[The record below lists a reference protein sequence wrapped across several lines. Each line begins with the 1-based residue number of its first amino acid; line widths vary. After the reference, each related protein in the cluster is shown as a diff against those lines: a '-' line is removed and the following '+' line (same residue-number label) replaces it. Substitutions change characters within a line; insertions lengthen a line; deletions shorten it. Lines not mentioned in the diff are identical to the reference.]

1 MKKAIAIFA
10 TIGILLTTGILSQ
23 QALAKSDHANNG
35 QQVKNH
41 GLENALDHVKNKHAR
56 EAIRRALERKTNKEA
71 DRDDYE
77 KHQLTDLQRVEKD
90 KQALAID
97 YGGSDTAES
106 VTVPFDSLPNRG
118 DAGSIITW
126 ISSNTAVISND
137 GKTVILPPIT
147 SADIHI
153 TLTATLK
160 YGDASSTKSFTVTVK
175 ALMTDSEKVAADKNA
190 LVLGFGEGDTAS
202 SITGPLTLA
211 TSGHFGSSINWL
223 SSVPAIISNDGKIV
237 NRPVA
242 GSGDAVVVITAII
255 SSHSINDVKMF
266 QVIVKQQLTDAQKA
280 AADKAILAVGF
291 QTGDSV
297 NSVTHPLVLT
307 TLGINGSTISWAS
320 NNTAIISNN
329 GKIVNRPT
337 NGSGDASIVL
347 TALITSNGSIEIKAF
362 SLTVKQQLTDAQ
374 KVAADKIALTI
385 GFKGTDTAYS
395 VTSPLTLPTNG
406 WNGSTILWI
415 SSNEPVLSNDGKTV
429 VRPNGA
435 TNVQVTL
442 TAIIVS
448 GGNTDIKSFI
458 VTVIHL

>member
-1 MKKAIAIFA
+1 MKKAIAILA

-23 QALAKSDHANNG
+23 QAQAKSNHANNG
-35 QQVKNH
+35 QQVKNQ
-41 GLENALDHVKNKHAR
+41 GLENALDHVKNKRAR
-56 EAIRRALERKTNKEA
+56 EAIRRAMERKANKEA

-106 VTVPFDSLPNRG
+106 VIVPFDSLPNHG
-118 DAGSIITW
+118 AAGSIITW

-137 GKTVILPPIT
+137 GKTVNLPPIA

-160 YGDASSTKSFTVTVK
+160 YGDASATKSFTVTVK
-175 ALMTDSEKVAADKNA
+175 ALMTDSEKVASDKNA
-190 LVLGFGEGDTAS
+190 LVIGYSEGDSAS

-211 TSGHFGSSINWL
+211 TSGHYGSSINWL
-223 SSVPAIISNDGKIV
+223 SSAPSIISNDGKIV

-242 GSGDAVVVITAII
+242 GSGDTVVVITAIL
-255 SSHSINDVKMF
+255 SSHSINDVKTF
-266 QVIVKQQLTDAQKA
+266 QVIVKQQLTDAQKV

-297 NSVTHPLVLT
+297 YSVTHPLILT
-307 TLGINGSTISWAS
+307 TMGINGSTISWTS

-347 TALITSNGSIEIKAF
+347 TAIITSNGIIDTKAF
-362 SLTVKQQLTDAQ
+362 SLTVKQQLTDVQ
-374 KVAADKIALTI
+374 KVAADKTALAI
-385 GFKGTDTAYS
+385 GFKDTDTANN
-395 VTSPLTLPTNG
+395 VTGPLILPTIG

-415 SSNEPVLSNDGKTV
+415 SSNETVLSNDGKTL

-448 GGNTDIKSFI
+448 GGNTDIKSFT